1 MAKEGI
7 TTKWDLGFDTHQLMQ
22 KVVGSEWVLKINYQ
36 SDDSIEQYKLRLV
49 AIWYIFFGG
58 K

>member
-1 MAKEGI
+1 
-7 TTKWDLGFDTHQLMQ
+7 MQ